1 MLRTRRAPAGFFGG
15 EEGEG
20 GGGGEQ
26 EEMAAQQGT
35 QHSTVGNITENST
48 SYRSKYDTYEYNTQN
63 LRLRNTNK
71 ITVSRFFRVEG
82 DEWLAG

>member
-48 SYRSKYDTYEYNTQN
+48 NYRSKYVTYNTQN
-63 LRLRNTNK
+63 LQIRNTNE
-71 ITVSRFFRVEG
+71 ITVSRVFRTEG
-82 DEWLAG
+82 NEWVAG